1 MIRPKVQTVSI
12 NIRMSEHLASGL
24 DMVAD
29 KKGLSRTEFL
39 RFLIQNAI
47 EKEESK

>member
-1 MIRPKVQTVSI
+1 MIRQKVQTVSI
-12 NIRMSEHLASGL
+12 NIRMSEHLVSGL

-29 KKGLSRTEFL
+29 KKGLSRTEL
-39 RFLIQNAI
+39 IRFLIQSAI